1 MAMSMTPKHNDE
13 GNSKKGIS
21 NEGSDNASPTFVN
34 NKSLALRPT
43 PALPESTNHV
53 PLPVKPLF

>member
-1 MAMSMTPKHNDE
+1 MTPKHNDE